1 MSSIHLF
8 RKHKEDNFV
17 ISGSKI
23 QRVGSL
29 QYLIQWFYGL
39 VEPTLA
45 RFFDLL
51 LRHKFTR
58 DMLGKQKEG
67 KILPK
72 CIVLSTEAVCKYI
85 DHIYKVEGPKGARMG
100 IGDCVCQTSLGKV
113 QEPIRKDMVLLYTAD
128 LYDNMV
134 KTYEPIEK
142 AEEAK
147 SLIHSFHEAGL
158 VHTVLFCFNSGKW
171 VFVLCNC
178 DGEICIPMR
187 AHLAGKPT
195 MLPGPEIVELD
206 ADRCVG
212 ISRCGK
218 CLKRCVLQANHAAG
232 DKPCVDTDKCLGC
245 GLCTSTCDGGARKL
259 KIREHYKFDDVIAKK
274 ILMGEN

>member
-1 MSSIHLF
+1 MSGIHLF
-8 RKHKEDNFV
+8 HKHKEDNFV
-17 ISGSKI
+17 ISGSKVKRVSSSQYFI
-23 QRVGSL
+23 QR
-29 QYLIQWFYGL
+29 FYGGI
-39 VEPTLA
+39 EPVLA

-58 DMLGKQKEG
+58 DLLGKSKEG

-85 DHIYKVEGPKGARMG
+85 DYIYKIEGPKGARMG

-113 QEPIRKDMVLLYTAD
+113 REPKRKDMVLLYTAD
-128 LYDNMV
+128 IYDNIV
-134 KTYEPIEK
+134 KTYEPIES

-147 SLIHSFHEAGL
+147 FLIHEFHKAGL

-178 DGEICIPMR
+178 DDEICVPMR

-206 ADRCVG
+206 ENKCVG
-212 ISRCGK
+212 ISKCGK
-218 CLKRCVLQANHAAG
+218 CLKRCILQANHAVG
-232 DKPCVDTDKCLGC
+232 DKSRVDDQKCLGC

-259 KIREHYKFDDVIAKK
+259 KIRSNYKFDDVIAKR
-274 ILMGEN
+274 ILLGEK